1 MKIGEKIKQTRK
13 KLELSQEALAEKVGV
28 SVQAVSKWECEL
40 SCPDIV
46 FLPQI
51 ADYLGVSLDY
61 LLREEQE
68 ESEALAGSIDL
79 PGDDT
84 VRIVQCIGNRIV
96 RRDEWEENKNIPI
109 IPLTFEKE
117 AESTDD
123 KSYKLNLEIWGSA
136 QIEGGV
142 TGDVKAGNSVTC
154 GGVDGDVKAGGSVT
168 CGGINGDVVTDGS
181 VTCGSIVGDIKASGS
196 VTCNGNVEGDIYA
209 DGSVTRSEN

>member
-13 KLELSQEALAEKVGV
+13 KLELSQEALAERMGI

-40 SCPDIV
+40 SCPDIM

-68 ESEALAGSIDL
+68 EPEALTGSIDL
-79 PGDDT
+79 PEDDT

-96 RRDEWEENKNIPI
+96 RRDEWEENKDIPI
-109 IPLTFEKE
+109 IPLTFGKE
-117 AESTDD
+117 AESTVDEPYEL
-123 KSYKLNLEIWGSA
+123 KLEIWGSA

-142 TGDVKAGNSVTC
+142 IGDIKAGGRVTCESVNGDVAAGSSVTC
-154 GGVDGDVKAGGSVT
+154 ASIQGDVQAGSNVTCNGRIRGDIYAGGSVT
-168 CGGINGDVVTDGS
+168 Q
-181 VTCGSIVGDIKASGS
+181 
-196 VTCNGNVEGDIYA
+196 
-209 DGSVTRSEN
+209 SEN